1 MVLRCV
7 IDGLL
12 LPAEF
17 AADGPALV
25 AYDGD
30 EGFPLEAVEA
40 MFYELVSATWDEVLL
55 LQRAGY
61 RLLRTAAD
69 FRGGD

>member
-12 LPAEF
+12 LPAELSSEV
-17 AADGPALV
+17 PALV

-30 EGFPLEAVEA
+30 EGFRLEAVEA

-69 FRGGD
+69 FRGDD